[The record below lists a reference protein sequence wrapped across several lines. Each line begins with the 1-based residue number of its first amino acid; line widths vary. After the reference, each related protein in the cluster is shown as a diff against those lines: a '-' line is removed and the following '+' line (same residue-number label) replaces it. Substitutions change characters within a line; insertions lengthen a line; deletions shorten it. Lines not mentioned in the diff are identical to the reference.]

1 LFGDLIGSTVEV
13 ASASAMPDAEPSSDP
28 EIETLRA
35 LRDQLAGLDPD
46 TMTPR
51 DALEALYAL
60 RSELGE

>member
-1 LFGDLIGSTVEV
+1 
-13 ASASAMPDAEPSSDP
+13 MPEAEAGADP
-28 EIETLRA
+28 ELETLLA

-60 RSELGE
+60 RSGLGE